1 MSQPQLNAKASK
13 PGFQL
18 KEINVFV
25 LLFAVIVI
33 AVLLTYLLPA
43 GEYTRVEVNGRNVVD
58 PASFKLVESS
68 PVNLLGL
75 VKSIHTGMVETANII
90 FFVLIIGG
98 VFGVLTA
105 TGAIEALIVTLS
117 RKIANKEK
125 LLIPIVMLFFG
136 VGGSLMG
143 MAEETLPYIAIMIP
157 LSIALGF
164 DAIVGTAIVL
174 IGASIGFTSAIMNP
188 FTVGVAQGI
197 AELPT
202 FSGVGY
208 RIVIFVVMYAVSV
221 AFIYRYAMK
230 VKKNPSIGFLGNFAE
245 KKGIDLTNT
254 TIKLETRHKWILSC
268 FIINFGVLAF
278 GVIKYEWYITEIA
291 GLFILLG
298 IIISIIGK
306 LTPNRM
312 IDAFMKGS
320 ADLIAGAL
328 IIGVA
333 RAVVVVLN
341 QGHIL
346 DTILYYAASAI
357 GHMPAALSAFGMLV
371 LQTIMSFIVPSG
383 SGEAALTMPLM
394 TPLADL
400 VGVTRQTAVLAFQF
414 GDGISNIFIPTSGY
428 FMAGLAIAGIPWMR
442 WVKWMLPLILIQ
454 YGIATVAVIVAQ
466 MIHYGPF

>member
-1 MSQPQLNAKASK
+1 MSQPQLNTKTSK
-13 PGFQL
+13 TGFQL

-43 GEYTRVEVNGRNVVD
+43 GEYTRVEMNGRNVVD

-117 RKIANKEK
+117 RKIGNQEK

-136 VGGSLMG
+136 IGGSLMG

-157 LSIALGF
+157 LAIALGF

-174 IGASIGFTSAIMNP
+174 VGASVGFTSAIMNP

-202 FSGVGY
+202 FSGVGF
-208 RIVIFVVMYAVSV
+208 RIAIFVVMYLVSV
-221 AFIYRYAMK
+221 IFIYRYAMK
-230 VKKNPSIGFLGNFAE
+230 VKKNPSLGFLGNFAE
-245 KKGIDLTNT
+245 KKGIDLINSD
-254 TIKLETRHKWILSC
+254 IKLETRHKWILSC

-291 GLFILLG
+291 GLFVLLG
-298 IIISIIGK
+298 IIIAVIGR
-306 LTPNRM
+306 LNPNKM
-312 IDAFMKGS
+312 IDSFMKGS
-320 ADLIAGAL
+320 SDLIAGAL

-341 QGHIL
+341 EGHIL
-346 DTILYYAASAI
+346 DTILYYASSAI

-400 VGVTRQTAVLAFQF
+400 VGVTRQTAVLAYQF

-428 FMAGLAIAGIPWMR
+428 FMAGLAIAGIPWIR